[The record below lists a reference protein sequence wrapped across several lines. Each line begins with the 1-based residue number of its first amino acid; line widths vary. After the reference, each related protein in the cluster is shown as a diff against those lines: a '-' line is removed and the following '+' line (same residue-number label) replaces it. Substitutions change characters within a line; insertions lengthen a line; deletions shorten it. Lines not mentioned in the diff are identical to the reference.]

1 MSLLNTK
8 KTKASYYLAIIREI
22 AKNTLLFDA
31 IKMQCITSLEV
42 LYNLCNMQDVAAK
55 SKLLKEILSGT
66 KYHYQQLMSKIKSPD
81 LTVRSPDTLKFKN
94 SPLLKIT
101 KRTNL
106 DVVAKLTR
114 IMVKSP
120 AFKSIK

>member
-1 MSLLNTK
+1 
-8 KTKASYYLAIIREI
+8 
-22 AKNTLLFDA
+22 
-31 IKMQCITSLEV
+31 
-42 LYNLCNMQDVAAK
+42 
-55 SKLLKEILSGT
+55 
-66 KYHYQQLMSKIKSPD
+66 MSKIKRPD

-94 SPLLKIT
+94 SPLIKIT

-120 AFKSIK
+120 EFKSHQDEFEQINLKSKSGLTAAWQKIYEILNV